1 MITWAFAFVPRVP
14 LNLSSVSGHTQRRS
28 TYCRALTLSNALT
41 IKSRLVQNFSLN
53 LSSVSGHTLTSY
65 DVAENWGFIAE
76 TAFAAVVDFAL
87 PTSGF
92 LNKNCL
98 LRFDSSIRSMSVTWI
113 LPWLRYPFP
122 LKPTVSSIHS
132 PRHQHQQQ
140 KYSTQRS
147 SSASVGRRQLSEHH
161 ISSPRCCQVYRPW
174 VF

>member
-113 LPWLRYPFP
+113 LPLAAVPIPIKANCF
-122 LKPTVSSIHS
+122 
-132 PRHQHQQQ
+132 
-140 KYSTQRS
+140 KYSQPKAPAPTTKVFH
-147 SSASVGRRQLSEHH
+147 SAIV
-161 ISSPRCCQVYRPW
+161 
-174 VF
+174 